1 VSDIDLFIFI
11 LKLDERKLYWQSNFA
26 VQRNV
31 EKRSASDSRMNTVA
45 VAAAEGSNELMMHS
59 QLGAPSVYSRTRRWI
74 AGKKGRK
81 VVQHLVDMR
90 AFPV

>member
-1 VSDIDLFIFI
+1 
-11 LKLDERKLYWQSNFA
+11 
-26 VQRNV
+26 
-31 EKRSASDSRMNTVA
+31 MNTVA

-74 AGKKGRK
+74 AGEKKGRK
-81 VVQHLVDMR
+81 VVQHLVGMR

>member
-1 VSDIDLFIFI
+1 
-11 LKLDERKLYWQSNFA
+11 
-26 VQRNV
+26 
-31 EKRSASDSRMNTVA
+31 MNTVTA
-45 VAAAEGSNELMMHS
+45 AAAEGCNELMMHS